1 MVQVALRTEEIKQAS
16 RQDED
21 LKVVQVRLQS
31 GDWSKVPKD
40 FAVVCNE
47 LTYLGQVGLQGIRI
61 VIPEKLQRR
70 VLELAHE
77 GHQGIVNIQSTQGPK
92 YGGPGSTD
100 TPRSNIE
107 SVLNV
112 S

>member
-77 GHQGIVNIQSTQGPK
+77 GHQGIVNIQST
-92 YGGPGSTD
+92 
-100 TPRSNIE
+100 
-107 SVLNV
+107 
-112 S
+112 